1 MWVLAV
7 NDGEAVEIVR
17 LLHEYGEPVM
27 LSREPWGASWAGL
40 EAGIQDALRR
50 FRAANP
56 TGEIVGVELSGAN
69 PYGAGDIDHH
79 RYDNDDR
86 NHTLEDGAE
95 SPSQHIAPNLQG
107 QIEMRL
113 GLKLEQQTSNA
124 QWRRCVKR
132 PGQLD
137 TGILP

>member
-1 MWVLAV
+1 MRNRMWVLAV

-86 NHTLEDGAE
+86 TCSH
-95 SPSQHIAPNLQG
+95 SS
-107 QIEMRL
+107 
-113 GLKLEQQTSNA
+113 LEQVA
-124 QWRRCVKR
+124 
-132 PGQLD
+132 
-137 TGILP
+137 